1 MKATI
6 PESMAALWFPLVG
19 GPAAWMIQGLIGW
32 WSGERLC
39 SAMSIGAA
47 RGLTLVVTIVA
58 LAIAVGGIVLASR
71 TWQRSSPTS
80 HPMHTDATNRV
91 EFMALGGVLV
101 SSAFAIGIVW
111 AGLSSIFLN
120 ACGRVR

>member
-1 MKATI
+1 MKATM
-6 PESMAALWFPLVG
+6 PGSALALWFPLIG
-19 GPAAWMIQGLIGW
+19 APAAWTIQGLIGW

-39 SAMSIGAA
+39 SAMSIATV
-47 RGLTLVVTIVA
+47 RGLTVVVTLAA
-58 LAIAVGGIVLASR
+58 LAVAVGGIVIASKM
-71 TWQRSSPTS
+71 WQRSSPAS
-80 HPMHTDATNRV
+80 HPMHTDATGRV

-111 AGLSSIFLN
+111 AGLSSVFLN